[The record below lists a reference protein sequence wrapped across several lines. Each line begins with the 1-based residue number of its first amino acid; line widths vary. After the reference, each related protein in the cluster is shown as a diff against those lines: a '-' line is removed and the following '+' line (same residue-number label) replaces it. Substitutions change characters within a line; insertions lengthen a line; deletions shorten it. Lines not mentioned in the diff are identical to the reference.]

1 MDGVAKKIRWSRF
14 LDRHSGR
21 GIIVPIDHGLTI
33 GPLPGLDGMAQ
44 VARWIVHPGITG
56 VIAHK
61 GLVERLGSRD
71 LLRGVGVMV
80 HLNGMTSLAPEPDRK
95 ERLTSIEAALRL
107 GADAVSLQL
116 NFDGTNDA
124 HNLTQLGAVVDEAQ
138 RHGLPVLT
146 MLYDK
151 VACDGAE
158 ARTKRLRH
166 LTRAC
171 VELGTDALKLAA
183 PAHSAELPA
192 LLEGIR
198 EHTAVF
204 FAGGA
209 VCSEDQIVHFA
220 QEVVAS
226 GASGLCVGRNIFQR
240 ESAAAI
246 LTRLQKVV
254 FATSSERPTH
264 RDALGSSVSGSR
276 SASASASTSASAPAS
291 ASASTLAPTPAA
303 AGASS

>member
-61 GLVERLGSRD
+61 GMVERLGSRD

-151 VACDGAE
+151 VACDGE
-158 ARTKRLRH
+158 EQRTKRLRQ

-183 PAHSAELPA
+183 PADASQLAA
-192 LLEGIR
+192 LLDGIH

-209 VCSEDQIVHFA
+209 VCSEEQMLRFA
-220 QEVVAS
+220 HEVVAS

-240 ESAAAI
+240 ESATAI
-246 LTRLQKVV
+246 LTRLQKIV
-254 FATSSERPTH
+254 FATSSTLPAT
-264 RDALGSSVSGSR
+264 RDPFASGVSGPWP
-276 SASASASTSASAPAS
+276 STA
-291 ASASTLAPTPAA
+291 T
-303 AGASS
+303 GASS